1 MRELGYVEG
10 RTLQTEYLYADGHFD
25 RLPDLA
31 AKLVEHKVALI
42 VTASTPAII
51 AAKRATEKIP
61 VVFAASSGPISTG
74 VVASLDSPGSNITGL
89 SLMASDLSAKR
100 LELLHTLGPDGR
112 RIPVLWGHS
121 NPGRPPV

>member
-31 AKLVEHKVALI
+31 AKLVEQKVDLI

-51 AAKRATEKIP
+51 TPKRETEKIP
-61 VVFAASSGPISTG
+61 FVVAASSDPISSG
-74 VVASLDSPGSNITGL
+74 IVASLANPGGNITGL

-100 LELLHTLGPDGR
+100 LELLHTLVPDVSH
-112 RIPVLWGHS
+112 IAVL
-121 NPGRPPV
+121 